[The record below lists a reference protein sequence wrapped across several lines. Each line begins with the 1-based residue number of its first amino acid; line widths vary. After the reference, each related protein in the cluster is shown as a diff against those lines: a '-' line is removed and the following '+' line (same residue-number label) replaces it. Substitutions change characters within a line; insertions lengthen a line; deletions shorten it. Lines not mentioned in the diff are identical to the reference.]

1 MAKVKYVKLPL
12 TELQRLLEKEIE
24 IDALD
29 CGGVDNWDWYSESF
43 KEAAYS
49 ARTEDGKK
57 FEDYEEY
64 VNYFISEDYIK
75 ANYEVIEEEM

>member
-12 TELQRLLEKEIE
+12 TELQGLLKKEIE

-29 CGGVDNWDWYSESF
+29 CGGVDNWEWYSESF
-43 KEAAYS
+43 KEAAYN
-49 ARTEDGKK
+49 AGTVDGIPFK
-57 FEDYEEY
+57 DYEEY
-64 VNYFISEDYIK
+64 VRYFISEDYIK

>member
-29 CGGVDNWDWYSESF
+29 CGGVDNWNWYSESF

-49 ARTEDGKK
+49 ARTEDGEK
-57 FEDYEEY
+57 FKDYEEY
-64 VNYFISEDYIK
+64 FTSEDYIK